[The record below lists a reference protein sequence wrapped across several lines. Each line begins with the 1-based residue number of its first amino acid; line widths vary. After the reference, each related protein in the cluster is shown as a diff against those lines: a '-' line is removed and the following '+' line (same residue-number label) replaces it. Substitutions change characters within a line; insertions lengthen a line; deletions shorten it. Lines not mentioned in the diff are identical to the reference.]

1 MKGDLIAFLSPIQLY
16 DTKCLYD
23 VAIHKVKKVGG
34 KMDDNGNLPYKP
46 FMERLDTYIY
56 VKNGYSVLTHLVPF
70 SIAALLLLT
79 LSVPSTNMLLKLATL
94 LQKPNWAWLPAALLT
109 AVTAFVYLITLNL
122 QIRQGYPWSDH
133 VLRRT
138 IFTSLTYVTL
148 CSLMAYAML
157 KSAPS
162 GEITFG
168 SIWACIL
175 ISLLSLTGI
184 GWKGPDSWVK
194 LLDARYPNYSD
205 FRLYSKKL
213 SQVLQRVQSKTQG
226 DRADVQDFYEAAK
239 NLRASIEKNLV
250 IEPKWARGNLQKAS
264 KALHT
269 LVDEIDK
276 HFPPDN
282 ADALMDFVAVCRCQ
296 KAVQYEQFVAAL
308 RTLGMYFGDLKCEDP

>member
-1 MKGDLIAFLSPIQLY
+1 
-16 DTKCLYD
+16 
-23 VAIHKVKKVGG
+23 
-34 KMDDNGNLPYKP
+34 MDDNGSIQRKP

-56 VKNGYSVLTHLVPF
+56 VKNGYSFLTHLVPF

-94 LQKPNWAWLPAALLT
+94 LQKPSWGWLPAALLT
-109 AVTAFVYLITLNL
+109 AATAFVYLITLNL

-138 IFTSLTYVTL
+138 IFTSLAYVTL

-184 GWKGPDSWVK
+184 GWKGPTSWVK
-194 LLDARYPNYSD
+194 LLDARSPNYAD
-205 FRLYSKKL
+205 GRLYSKKL
-213 SQVLQRVQSKTQG
+213 SQVLHHVQSETYE
-226 DRADVQDFYEAAK
+226 DRDDVRVVVQDFCEAAK
-239 NLRASIEKNLV
+239 KLRDNIEKNLV

-264 KALHT
+264 KALLT
-269 LVDEIDK
+269 LVEEVDT

-282 ADALMDFVAVCRCQ
+282 AAALMDFVAVCKCQ
-296 KAVQYEQFVAAL
+296 KAVQYKQFVTAL
-308 RTLGMYFGDLKCEDP
+308 RTLGMYFVDLKCEDP